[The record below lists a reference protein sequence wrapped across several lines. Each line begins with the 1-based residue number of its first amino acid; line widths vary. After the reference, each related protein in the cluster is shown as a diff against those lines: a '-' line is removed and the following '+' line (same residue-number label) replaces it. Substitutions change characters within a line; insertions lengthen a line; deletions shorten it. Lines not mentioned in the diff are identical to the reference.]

1 VELSI
6 PETEPW
12 GVVLLLACCTAVV
25 VTATVLSM
33 VTAAFVMVGLLQK
46 YRGLKPLHEAS
57 TMQEDYQSFDE
68 FWSENCQRE
77 YRRSLLLFTL
87 AVPFF
92 LTNLCVISFIKFR
105 TWGMYIGI
113 VTSSIV
119 GVGFVVWAKTNL
131 TWVRRKFRNALRLPT
146 SICRRSHVLM
156 ITCVRCVWVC
166 RRSG

>member
-1 VELSI
+1 MELSI

-33 VTAAFVMVGLLQK
+33 VTAAFVMVGLLKK

-146 SICRRSHVLM
+146 SVCRRSHV
-156 ITCVRCVWVC
+156 
-166 RRSG
+166 